1 MKRTTTIFALIFAA
15 AMLLAGCKK
24 EPLPAVYTV
33 YSYGAP
39 YTIDTQGRTISDGTY
54 TYGYEYAASGSSVS
68 FTYPDG
74 NVYSAGIQSAN
85 SSGAGGVS
93 AGSVSAD
100 YDYSSGYT
108 DPLSLCYALTSPRE
122 TERAASSGSNH
133 SFVALL
139 LCGVGIFNLAAP
151 KASWYLSYGWRFKD
165 AEPSDAA
172 ITLSRIGGAIAVVI
186 GVIML
191 IA

>member
-1 MKRTTTIFALIFAA
+1 MKRTIAMLALLFA
-15 AMLLAGCKK
+15 AMLLFAGCKK
-24 EPLPAVYTV
+24 EPLPTVYTV

-54 TYGYEYAASGSSVS
+54 TYGYEYADSGNSVS
-68 FTYPDG
+68 FTYPNG
-74 NVYSAGIQSAN
+74 EVYGASITVASNGIGGMSAGAI
-85 SSGAGGVS
+85 
-93 AGSVSAD
+93 SAD
-100 YDYSSGYT
+100 YDYNSGYT

-133 SFVALL
+133 PFVALL

-172 ITLSRIGGAIAVVI
+172 ITLSRIGGGIAIVI

>member
-1 MKRTTTIFALIFAA
+1 MKRTIAIFALIFAA

-24 EPLPAVYTV
+24 EPLPTVYTV

-39 YTIDTQGRTISDGTY
+39 YTIDTEGRTISDGTY

-85 SSGAGGVS
+85 SSGAGGLS

-108 DPLSLCYALTSPRE
+108 DPLSLCYALASPRE
-122 TERAASSGSNH
+122 PKGAASSGANPLL
-133 SFVALL
+133 ALL

>member
-1 MKRTTTIFALIFAA
+1 MKRTIAIFALIFAA
-15 AMLLAGCKK
+15 ILLFAGCKK
-24 EPLPAVYTV
+24 EPLPKVYTV

-39 YTIDTQGRTISDGTY
+39 YTIDTEGRTISDGTY
-54 TYGYEYAASGSSVS
+54 TYGYEYAASGSRVS

-85 SSGAGGVS
+85 SSGAGGLS

-108 DPLSLCYALTSPRE
+108 DPLSLCYALASPRE

-133 SFVALL
+133 PFVALL

-165 AEPSDAA
+165 AEPSDAYMA
-172 ITLSRIGGAIAVVI
+172 IARIGGAIALVI
-186 GVIML
+186 GIIML
-191 IA
+191 IV

>member
-1 MKRTTTIFALIFAA
+1 MKRTISVFALLLAA
-15 AMLLAGCKK
+15 VMLLAGCKK
-24 EPLPAVYTV
+24 EPLPKVYTV

-39 YTIDTQGRTISDGTY
+39 YTIDTEGRTISDGTY

-68 FTYPDG
+68 FTYPNG

-85 SSGAGGVS
+85 SSGAGGLS

-100 YDYSSGYT
+100 YDYNSGYT
-108 DPLSLCYALTSPRE
+108 DPLSLCYALASPRE

-133 SFVALL
+133 PFVALL

-165 AEPSDAA
+165 AEPSDAYMA
-172 ITLSRIGGAIAVVI
+172 IARIGGAIALVI
-186 GVIML
+186 GIIML
-191 IA
+191 IV

>member
-1 MKRTTTIFALIFAA
+1 MKRTIAMLALVFA
-15 AMLLAGCKK
+15 AMLLFAGCKK
-24 EPLPAVYTV
+24 EPAPTVYTV

-39 YTIDTQGRTISDGTY
+39 YTIDTQSRTISDGTY

-68 FTYPDG
+68 FTYPNG
-74 NVYSAGIQSAN
+74 EVYGASITVASNGIGGMSAGAI
-85 SSGAGGVS
+85 
-93 AGSVSAD
+93 SAD

-108 DPLSLCYALTSPRE
+108 DPLTLYRALTSPRE
-122 TERAASSGSNH
+122 TERAASSRSNH
-133 SFVALL
+133 PFVALL

-172 ITLSRIGGAIAVVI
+172 ITLSRIGGGIAVVI

>member
-1 MKRTTTIFALIFAA
+1 MKRTIAMLALLFA
-15 AMLLAGCKK
+15 AMLLFAGCKK
-24 EPLPAVYTV
+24 EPLPTVYTV
-33 YSYGAP
+33 YSYGTP
-39 YTIDTQGRTISDGTY
+39 YTIDTQSRTISDGTY

-133 SFVALL
+133 PFVALL

-165 AEPSDAA
+165 AEPSDAYMA
-172 ITLSRIGGAIAVVI
+172 LARIGGGIAVVI

>member
-1 MKRTTTIFALIFAA
+1 MKRTTAIFALIFAA

-24 EPLPAVYTV
+24 EPLPTVYTV

-54 TYGYEYAASGSSVS
+54 TYGYEYAASGRSVS

-74 NVYSAGIQSAN
+74 NVYSAGISTAN
-85 SSGAGGVS
+85 SSGAGGMS
-93 AGSVSAD
+93 AGAISAD

-108 DPLSLCYALTSPRE
+108 DPLTLYRALTSPRE
-122 TERAASSGSNH
+122 KGKASDTNPL
-133 SFVALL
+133 VALL

-172 ITLSRIGGAIAVVI
+172 ITLSRIGGGIAVVI

-191 IA
+191 IV

>member
-1 MKRTTTIFALIFAA
+1 MKRTTAIFALILAA

-39 YTIDTQGRTISDGTY
+39 YTIDTQSRTISDGTY

-100 YDYSSGYT
+100 YDYNSG
-108 DPLSLCYALTSPRE
+108 
-122 TERAASSGSNH
+122 
-133 SFVALL
+133 
-139 LCGVGIFNLAAP
+139 
-151 KASWYLSYGWRFKD
+151 
-165 AEPSDAA
+165 
-172 ITLSRIGGAIAVVI
+172 
-186 GVIML
+186 
-191 IA
+191 

>member
-1 MKRTTTIFALIFAA
+1 MKRTTAIFALIFAA

-24 EPLPAVYTV
+24 EPLPTVYTV

-39 YTIDTQGRTISDGTY
+39 YTIDTQSRTISDGTY
-54 TYGYEYAASGSSVS
+54 TYGYEYAASGSRVS

-85 SSGAGGVS
+85 SSGAGGLS

-122 TERAASSGSNH
+122 TERASDTNPL
-133 SFVALL
+133 VALL

-165 AEPSDAA
+165 AEPSDAYMA
-172 ITLSRIGGAIAVVI
+172 LARIGGGIAVVI

>member
-1 MKRTTTIFALIFAA
+1 MKRTISVFALLLAA

-39 YTIDTQGRTISDGTY
+39 YTIDTQSRTISDGTY

-85 SSGAGGVS
+85 SSGAGGLS

-108 DPLSLCYALTSPRE
+108 DPLSLCYALASPRE
-122 TERAASSGSNH
+122 TKRAVSSGSNH
-133 SFVALL
+133 PFVALL

>member
-1 MKRTTTIFALIFAA
+1 MKRTIAMLALLFA
-15 AMLLAGCKK
+15 AMLLFAGCKK
-24 EPLPAVYTV
+24 EPAPTV
-33 YSYGAP
+33 YAIDVYGAT
-39 YTIDTQGRTISDGTY
+39 YIVDTENCTISDGTY
-54 TYGYEYAASGSSVS
+54 TYGYEYADSGNSVD
-68 FTYPDG
+68 FTYPNG
-74 NVYSAGIQSAN
+74 EVYGASITVASNGIGGMSAGAI
-85 SSGAGGVS
+85 
-93 AGSVSAD
+93 SAD

-108 DPLSLCYALTSPRE
+108 DPLTLYRALTSPRE
-122 TERAASSGSNH
+122 TERASDTNPL
-133 SFVALL
+133 VALL

-172 ITLSRIGGAIAVVI
+172 ITLSRIGGGIAIVI

>member
-1 MKRTTTIFALIFAA
+1 MKRTISVFALILAA

-24 EPLPAVYTV
+24 EPLPKVYTV

-39 YTIDTQGRTISDGTY
+39 YTIDTQSRTISDGTY

-85 SSGAGGVS
+85 SSGAGGLS

-108 DPLSLCYALTSPRE
+108 DPLSLCYALASPRE
-122 TERAASSGSNH
+122 PKGAASSGANPLL
-133 SFVALL
+133 ALL

-172 ITLSRIGGAIAVVI
+172 ITLSRIGGGIAVVI

>member
-1 MKRTTTIFALIFAA
+1 MKRTISVFALLLAA

-39 YTIDTQGRTISDGTY
+39 YTIDTQSRTISDGTY
-54 TYGYEYAASGSSVS
+54 TYGYEYAASGRSVS

-85 SSGAGGVS
+85 SSGAGGLS

-133 SFVALL
+133 PFVALL

-165 AEPSDAA
+165 AEPSDAYMA
-172 ITLSRIGGAIAVVI
+172 IARIGGAIALVI
-186 GVIML
+186 GIIML
-191 IA
+191 IV

>member
-1 MKRTTTIFALIFAA
+1 MKRTIAMLALVFA
-15 AMLLAGCKK
+15 AMLLFAGCKK
-24 EPLPAVYTV
+24 EPLPKVYTV

-39 YTIDTQGRTISDGTY
+39 YTIDTEGRTISDGTY

-85 SSGAGGVS
+85 SSGAGGLS

-133 SFVALL
+133 PFVALL

-172 ITLSRIGGAIAVVI
+172 ITLSRIGGGIAVVI

>member
-1 MKRTTTIFALIFAA
+1 MKRTMAIFALILAA

-39 YTIDTQGRTISDGTY
+39 YTIDTEGRTISDGTY

-74 NVYSAGIQSAN
+74 NVYSAGISTAN
-85 SSGAGGVS
+85 SSGAGGMS
-93 AGSVSAD
+93 AGAISAD

-122 TERAASSGSNH
+122 TERASNTNPL
-133 SFVALL
+133 VALL

>member
-1 MKRTTTIFALIFAA
+1 MKRTISVFALLLAA

-39 YTIDTQGRTISDGTY
+39 YTIDTQSRTISDGTY
-54 TYGYEYAASGSSVS
+54 TYGYEYAAPGSRGS
-68 FTYPDG
+68 FPYPDG

-85 SSGAGGVS
+85 SSGAGGLS

-108 DPLSLCYALTSPRE
+108 DPLSLCYALASPRE
-122 TERAASSGSNH
+122 TKRAASSGSNH
-133 SFVALL
+133 PFVALL

-172 ITLSRIGGAIAVVI
+172 ITLSRIGGGIAVVI

>member
-1 MKRTTTIFALIFAA
+1 MKRTISVFALLLAA
-15 AMLLAGCKK
+15 VMLLAGCKK

-39 YTIDTQGRTISDGTY
+39 YTIDTEGRTISDGTY

-68 FTYPDG
+68 FTYPNG

-85 SSGAGGVS
+85 SSGAGGLS

-100 YDYSSGYT
+100 YDYNSGYT
-108 DPLSLCYALTSPRE
+108 DPLSLCYALASPRE

-133 SFVALL
+133 PFVALL

-165 AEPSDAA
+165 AEPSDAYMA
-172 ITLSRIGGAIAVVI
+172 IARIGGAIALVI
-186 GVIML
+186 GIIML
-191 IA
+191 IV

>member
-1 MKRTTTIFALIFAA
+1 MKRTIAMLALLFAA
-15 AMLLAGCKK
+15 ILLFAGCKK
-24 EPLPAVYTV
+24 EPLPTVYTV

-54 TYGYEYAASGSSVS
+54 TYGYEYADSGNSVD
-68 FTYPDG
+68 FTYPNG
-74 NVYSAGIQSAN
+74 EVYGASITVASNGIGGMSAGAI
-85 SSGAGGVS
+85 
-93 AGSVSAD
+93 SAD

-122 TERAASSGSNH
+122 TERASDTNPL
-133 SFVALL
+133 VALL

-165 AEPSDAA
+165 AEPSDAYMA
-172 ITLSRIGGAIAVVI
+172 LARIGGGIAIVI

-191 IA
+191 IV

>member
-1 MKRTTTIFALIFAA
+1 MKRTMAIFALILAA

-39 YTIDTQGRTISDGTY
+39 YTIDTEGRTISDGTY

-93 AGSVSAD
+93 AGSVSAMI
-100 YDYSSGYT
+100 T
-108 DPLSLCYALTSPRE
+108 A
-122 TERAASSGSNH
+122 
-133 SFVALL
+133 
-139 LCGVGIFNLAAP
+139 
-151 KASWYLSYGWRFKD
+151 
-165 AEPSDAA
+165 AA
-172 ITLSRIGGAIAVVI
+172 IPTRFPCAMRSPPRVRRKEQLPPAAIIRLWRCCFAALAYSILPRPRQAGILATAGALRTPSRATRQ
-186 GVIML
+186 
-191 IA
+191 

>member
-1 MKRTTTIFALIFAA
+1 MKRTTAIFALIFAA
-15 AMLLAGCKK
+15 AMLLAGCKR
-24 EPLPAVYTV
+24 EPAPTV
-33 YSYGAP
+33 YAIDVYGAT
-39 YTIDTQGRTISDGTY
+39 YIVDTENCTISDGTY
-54 TYGYEYAASGSSVS
+54 TYGYEYAASGRSVS

-93 AGSVSAD
+93 AGSISAD

-122 TERAASSGSNH
+122 TERTSNTNPL
-133 SFVALL
+133 VALL

-151 KASWYLSYGWRFKD
+151 KASWFLSYGWRFKD
-165 AEPSDAA
+165 AEPSDAYMA
-172 ITLSRIGGAIAVVI
+172 LARIGGGIAVVI

>member
-1 MKRTTTIFALIFAA
+1 MKRTISVFALLLAA

-24 EPLPAVYTV
+24 EPLPMVYTV

-39 YTIDTQGRTISDGTY
+39 YTIDTEGRTISDGTY

-85 SSGAGGVS
+85 SSGAGGLS

-108 DPLSLCYALTSPRE
+108 DPLSLCYALASPRE
-122 TERAASSGSNH
+122 PKGAASSGANPLL
-133 SFVALL
+133 ALL
-139 LCGVGIFNLAAP
+139 LCCVGIFNLAAP

-165 AEPSDAA
+165 AEPSDAYMA
-172 ITLSRIGGAIAVVI
+172 LARIGGGIAVVI

>member
-1 MKRTTTIFALIFAA
+1 MKRTTAIFALILAA

-24 EPLPAVYTV
+24 EPLPKVYTV

-39 YTIDTQGRTISDGTY
+39 YTIDTEGRTISDGTY

-85 SSGAGGVS
+85 SSGAGGLS

-108 DPLSLCYALTSPRE
+108 DPLSLCYALASPRE
-122 TERAASSGSNH
+122 PKGAASSGANPLL
-133 SFVALL
+133 ALL

>member
-1 MKRTTTIFALIFAA
+1 MKRTTAIFALIFAA

-24 EPLPAVYTV
+24 EPLPTV
-33 YSYGAP
+33 YAIDVYGAT
-39 YTIDTQGRTISDGTY
+39 YIVDTENCTISDGTY

-68 FTYPDG
+68 FTYPNG
-74 NVYSAGIQSAN
+74 EVYGASITVASNGIGGMSAGAI
-85 SSGAGGVS
+85 
-93 AGSVSAD
+93 SAD
-100 YDYSSGYT
+100 YNYSSGYT
-108 DPLSLCYALTSPRE
+108 DPLTLYRALTSPRE
-122 TERAASSGSNH
+122 TERASDTNPL
-133 SFVALL
+133 VALL

-172 ITLSRIGGAIAVVI
+172 ITLSRIGGGIAIVI